1 MKECKRSCLFYIME
15 GGLLQVEG
23 RCPSLYSVLV
33 QIFPS
38 LVASRNYEEKMEGN
52 VDVVIHD
59 CSRSHWLRR

>member
-33 QIFPS
+33 
-38 LVASRNYEEKMEGN
+38 
-52 VDVVIHD
+52 
-59 CSRSHWLRR
+59 